1 MSDDPNPLRSLVEAI
16 AATETPPAPKPP
28 RGLAEWLPA
37 PAPDVKSRVLV
48 AVGDKADEYTNAA
61 MRAWSDD
68 VKSVI
73 PLRTSTA
80 LRVERLTF
88 HRVLAHLACPLVD
101 LSCCLAGDD
110 RDNPSNYN
118 GAAFQNRERAHQKS
132 RRRLSG
138 HLAMYG
144 GEHTESRMTHLDVEA
159 YAIEL
164 ERSGLATLQTP
175 AVFMR
180 FVDDLLGELA
190 QKTKTDRLAIVVQ
203 VIGLDTHNVVGEI
216 GTLSRAAKVL
226 RHERVVFVA
235 TYPVGSVAEIQ
246 WSGGEFVVCGDAK
259 SARR

>member
-28 RGLAEWLPA
+28 RGLEAWLPA
-37 PAPDVKSRVLV
+37 PVPDVKSRVLV
-48 AVGDKADEYTNAA
+48 AVGDKANEYTDAA

-80 LRVERLTF
+80 LRVERLPF
-88 HRVLAHLACPLVD
+88 HRVLAFLACPLTD
-101 LSCCLAGDD
+101 LSCCLAGDL
-110 RDNPSNYN
+110 DNPSNYN

-203 VIGLDTHNVVGEI
+203 VIGLDTHNVAGTI
-216 GTLSRAAKVL
+216 GTLSNAAEVL

-246 WSGGEFVVCGDAK
+246 WAGGEVVVCGDAK
-259 SARR
+259 SVRR